1 MSSIEK
7 LISPF
12 IDQQFPAFLR
22 TDGPNFVAFVRA
34 YYEFLESQGKAINR
48 ARSLLDYID
57 IDRTEAEFIEYF
69 RKTYIASIPESIAAD
84 KRLLVKHILD
94 LYRSKG
100 TKRAHELLFRLL
112 FNESIEVFIPGDFLL
127 RPSDGQWY
135 QSEYIEVTS
144 HPNLGKL
151 SGRTITN
158 TQQTTFAVVEDVYKK
173 IINGETINVIF
184 LSEIRGTFKFGEKI
198 ICKDLIVEEDAP
210 IVIGSLTAIPVE
222 NGGNE
227 FQVGD
232 ILDVIGSGTEGKARV
247 ASIRDE
253 NGRVDFQLLNGGSGY
268 TTDAVITVSTTL
280 NLRIENSTEAFISN
294 TSAVVSNTSANGTIV
309 FANTSL
315 LTLINFSN
323 TSLFV
328 IGDQITDGVSNAI
341 IAELFGG
348 GGSGASFEIGGIVN
362 KELYLLNTDNIQD
375 YISATLETQVE
386 IATATQ
392 LNPFTPGNAISSS
405 ANVSMLEI
413 DYISANTVE
422 VGEALSNATLG
433 ISNLNV
439 YISDDSLLF
448 VTGTDSNLTN
458 ANLVQGAVL
467 TSNTTSSIVVLTI
480 SPFKETITGNAVVFT
495 TNSTAIV
502 ANVTTN
508 HIYFV
513 PGSVVVDT
521 VTPTTNAAI
530 VSQTSLTDW
539 AFPSRTPTLT
549 TNLES
554 ALDETLVLF
563 TKEVG
568 TIAFLSNINPGSGYS
583 SPPFVTVVQP
593 DIAILNE
600 SDDTGGINGTNA
612 IVNARVGLQQG
623 VVTAVDVYDSGFGY
637 VPNETL
643 FLRRPGTSEGVA
655 VRGVAVVESDGRG
668 EGAYISN
675 RGFISDIMKIQ
686 DSNFYQIY
694 SYEIVAK
701 RMLDTY
707 EGLVNSL
714 VHPSGYK
721 LFGRHRSTVNL
732 VNDPPSLA
740 NSSITQS

>member
-22 TDGPNFVAFVRA
+22 SDGPNFVAFVRA
-34 YYEFLESQGKAINR
+34 YYEWLESQGGAINR

-57 IDRTEAEFIEYF
+57 IDRAEAEFVDYF

-84 KRLLVKHILD
+84 KRLLIKHVLD

-112 FNESIEVFIPGDFLL
+112 FNESIEVYIPGDFLL

-135 QSEYIEVTS
+135 KSEYIEVTS
-144 HPNLGKL
+144 HPSLDKL

-158 TQQTTFAVVEDVYKK
+158 TQQTTSAVVEDVYKK
-173 IINGETINVIF
+173 IINGESVNVIF
-184 LSEIRGTFKFGEKI
+184 LSEIKGTFKFGEKI
-198 ICKDLIVEEDAP
+198 ICRDLITEEDAP
-210 IVIGSLTAIPVE
+210 VVIGSLTAIPVE
-222 NGGNE
+222 NGGFG
-227 FQVGD
+227 FQTGD

-247 ASIRDE
+247 ASVRNE
-253 NGRVDFQLLNGGSGY
+253 SGRVDFQLLNGGSGY
-268 TTDAVITVSTTL
+268 TTNAVITVSTTL
-280 NLRIENSTEAFISN
+280 NLRLENSTGLFLSN
-294 TSAVVSNTSANGTIV
+294 TSALVPNTSANGTIV
-309 FANTSL
+309 VSNTSL

-323 TSLFV
+323 TSQFV
-328 IGDQITDGVSNAI
+328 IGDTITDGVSNAT

-348 GGSGASFEIGGIVN
+348 GGSGASFGIGGLVN
-362 KELYLLNTDNIQD
+362 KELYLLNSDDIQD
-375 YISATLETQVE
+375 YTSATLETQVRL
-386 IATATQ
+386 ATGTQ
-392 LNPFTPGNAISSS
+392 SSPFSPGNAITST
-405 ANVSMLEI
+405 ANVSLLQVG
-413 DYISANTVE
+413 YNSANTVG

-433 ISNLNV
+433 ISNLIV
-439 YISDDSLLF
+439 YISDDNLLF
-448 VTGTDSNLTN
+448 VTGAESVLTN
-458 ANLVQGAVL
+458 ANLVQGATL
-467 TSNTTSSIVVLTI
+467 TSNTTSSVVVLNTT
-480 SPFKETITGNAVVFT
+480 PFKETVTGNAVVFT
-495 TNSTAIV
+495 TNSTSIV

-508 HIYFV
+508 HVYFV
-513 PGSVVVDT
+513 PGARVLRTGV
-521 VTPTTNAAI
+521 PTTNAVI

-549 TNLES
+549 TNLDS

-583 SPPFVTVVQP
+583 SPPFVKIIEP
-593 DIAILNE
+593 DIARSNE
-600 SDDTGGINGTNA
+600 SDGAGGIKGDNA
-612 IVNARVGLQQG
+612 IVNARVGNQQG
-623 VVTAVDVYDSGFGY
+623 VVAAVDVYDSGFGY

-668 EGAYISN
+668 EGGWISN

-686 DSNFYQIY
+686 DSDYYQIY

-721 LFGRHRSTVNL
+721 LFGRYRSTVNL

-740 NSSITQS
+740 SSSITQS